1 MKRLALLFAVVLIVV
16 VVALRQRLYWLD
28 PLASVTR
35 NGEVQKPAHVLV
47 DSSKDILLDDQTGGH
62 NRIYLVQQWNRQPA
76 VPARMTC
83 LAILV
88 CLTDADHV
96 TATPLHG
103 PRELA
108 TMTGNQI
115 DFRDENGA
123 PVSVSLR

>member
-1 MKRLALLFAVVLIVV
+1 MRRFALLFAVVLLVFIVV
-16 VVALRQRLYWLD
+16 MRHRLYWLD
-28 PLASVTR
+28 PLATVTR
-35 NGEVQKPAHVLV
+35 DGEVQKPTYVLIDSAH
-47 DSSKDILLDDQTGGH
+47 DILLFDHTGGH
-62 NRIYLVQQWNRQPA
+62 SRIYLVQQWNRQPA
-76 VPARMTC
+76 VPSRMTC